1 MSEKIKVT
9 IVIDDEKQNREID
22 GSLGKNRILTHDT
35 SMTLMSTLLQNN
47 LMEGSFCGGRGDCG
61 RCMVQFIQGA
71 PLPIPLE
78 RGRLE
83 AEELRKGYRLSCLT
97 KPKNDCVIKFMFP
110 KEKEIAIVTEM
121 IELSSDIDCIGHPT
135 EYTEKRKWD
144 VIQSDG
150 GSNLGERIGDEKAAV
165 INTGIMIETN
175 TDSDQVSRDSHI
187 VAVDLGTTTI
197 AMQLRN
203 MDTGETVDTYCGMN
217 PQRKFGADVLSRIQA
232 SCDGYREELRQCV
245 WEVLERGVGQFIRA
259 AGAETIAC
267 ICIAGNT
274 AMGHLLMGYDVSSL
288 GKSPFIP
295 VEIGLQRCEGPFGIP
310 LYITPGISA
319 FVGGDIVAGLYVLG
333 MLCVPKGKQDARK
346 CVTGQAKKV
355 RLLIDL
361 GTNGEMAITDGSSL
375 MVTATAAGPAFEG
388 GTEKAVVGTDMIAV
402 AASLKRKGILDA
414 TGLLAD
420 PYFNEGIHVRTP
432 QGEFFLRNQDIRAL
446 QMAKAA
452 VRAGAEILWEKMGRP
467 EIEKVYLA
475 GGFGYYLDVEA
486 AFAIGLLP
494 EHMRGSV
501 QAVGNTSLEGAF
513 RIGRDLY
520 RQTMD
525 IRLLEAG
532 LSSVRSMNLA
542 QQAEFEDLYLQH
554 MDLGRD

>member
-71 PLPIPLE
+71 PLPTQLE

-245 WEVLERGVGQFIRA
+245 WDS
-259 AGAETIAC
+259 AGACTYVC
-267 ICIAGNT
+267 MGSAGTGSGAVYTGGRSGNDC
-274 AMGHLLMGYDVSSL
+274 MYLYC
-288 GKSPFIP
+288 GKY
-295 VEIGLQRCEGPFGIP
+295 R
-310 LYITPGISA
+310 
-319 FVGGDIVAGLYVLG
+319 
-333 MLCVPKGKQDARK
+333 
-346 CVTGQAKKV
+346 
-355 RLLIDL
+355 
-361 GTNGEMAITDGSSL
+361 NG
-375 MVTATAAGPAFEG
+375 
-388 GTEKAVVGTDMIAV
+388 
-402 AASLKRKGILDA
+402 
-414 TGLLAD
+414 
-420 PYFNEGIHVRTP
+420 
-432 QGEFFLRNQDIRAL
+432 
-446 QMAKAA
+446 
-452 VRAGAEILWEKMGRP
+452 
-467 EIEKVYLA
+467 
-475 GGFGYYLDVEA
+475 
-486 AFAIGLLP
+486 AFADGI
-494 EHMRGSV
+494 
-501 QAVGNTSLEGAF
+501 
-513 RIGRDLY
+513 
-520 RQTMD
+520 
-525 IRLLEAG
+525 
-532 LSSVRSMNLA
+532 
-542 QQAEFEDLYLQH
+542 
-554 MDLGRD
+554 